1 MTTIDPKQLLLT
13 AQHAVSS
20 AASHV
25 NENLHRRE
33 ESLSTDAHDIK
44 LALDVECQALIETC
58 IHESFPEH
66 AILGEEGATPK
77 LDMPYEWIIDPIDG
91 TVNFSHGFP
100 YWCSSVAVQYNGK
113 TIAGAVYAPETN
125 ELFSATISEPAC
137 CNGVAIQAAQRP
149 HLADAMV
156 LTGMNKQRIYTD
168 QPAFST
174 FSSLANQA
182 QKIRISGA
190 AALDLC
196 HVAAGQCDA
205 FLEYGLYVWDFAAAG
220 LIAQQAGAIFTLH
233 PDLAVP
239 HRAAVLCANQDLH
252 TELELLWKE
261 GIPHA

>member
-1 MTTIDPKQLLLT
+1 MIAIEPKKLLLT
-13 AQHAVSS
+13 AQQAVSQ
-20 AASHV
+20 AAAHA
-25 NENLHRRE
+25 NANLHRRE
-33 ESLSTDAHDIK
+33 ESLSIDAHDIK

-66 AILGEEGATPK
+66 AILGEEGSTPK

-100 YWCSSVAVQYNGK
+100 HWCSSVAVQYKGK
-113 TIAGAVYAPETN
+113 TVAGAVYAPETD
-125 ELFSATISEPAC
+125 ELFSATIGEPAR
-137 CNGVAIQAAQRP
+137 CNGVVIQVAQHS

-168 QPAFST
+168 KPAFST
-174 FSSLANQA
+174 FTPLANQA

-196 HVAAGQCDA
+196 LVASGRCDA
-205 FLEYGLYVWDFAAAG
+205 FLEYGLYLWDFAAAG
-220 LIAQQAGAIFTLH
+220 LIAQQAGAIFTVY
-233 PDLAVP
+233 PDRVVP

-252 TELELLWKE
+252 TELEPLWRE
-261 GIPHA
+261 GMPHA

>member
-1 MTTIDPKQLLLT
+1 MTAINPKQLLQT
-13 AQHAVSS
+13 AQRAVSL
-20 AASHV
+20 AAAHA
-25 NENLHRRE
+25 NANLHRRE

-100 YWCSSVAVQYNGK
+100 YWCSSVAVQYHGK
-113 TIAGAVYAPETN
+113 TIAGAVYAPETD
-125 ELFSATISEPAC
+125 ELFSAALGEPAC
-137 CNGVAIQAAQRP
+137 HNGTPIQATHSP
-149 HLADAMV
+149 HIATAMV
-156 LTGMNKQRIYTD
+156 LNGMNKQRIYTD

-174 FSSLANQA
+174 FSQLANQA

-196 HVAAGQCDA
+196 QVAAGRCDA

-220 LIAQQAGAIFTLH
+220 LIAQQAGALFTVQ
-233 PDLAVP
+233 PDPALP
-239 HRAAVLCANQDLH
+239 HRGAVLCANPDLH
-252 TELELLWKE
+252 AELEPLWKE
-261 GIPHA
+261 GMPHA